1 MSYPKVTLKGLVD
14 ESTREVPYSE
24 RPRAV
29 HTPLVLIMAKRG
41 PIEPVYLDI
50 DGFDIYYSLMSL
62 GKNSP
67 WYGHQSP
74 IVEVLL
80 EASNSSLIVKRVVDD
95 VARVASTIIGF
106 EYDNTRFIDK
116 TLDSYLK
123 DVDIN
128 GFSPLFTIEA
138 DNPGEWGNYVG
149 IEIFKA
155 PQKIQQTI
163 GVDTGC
169 IVYEAIIYTEDENSG
184 QRRPLI
190 NLFGEYSTYF
200 TLKRDSIRNGV
211 NYFFDDIMEA
221 SYIEEASALTRQSW
235 IGKFKFH
242 TENAVR
248 LAMIER
254 YWEKDLLNEI
264 TGLTGSGFIKGKQW
278 MLKGGNDGFPNE
290 TGSWLDGRLDKQR
303 RYDEAVREWLTTLTD
318 NNELADI
325 AKYPF
330 STIWDTGFTRETK
343 MALIKAQRIRKD
355 IWIALSAMSHF
366 RYLEIN
372 GETYFDY
379 MPPLSTQE
387 LISLA
392 AYYRTI
398 YSLNQES
405 HEFGTPYTRGILML
419 QDGLNRKYGNKR
431 ASLVLDMAKKIAEYC
446 GSSSGKWNSAKAP
459 DEEVNNTLD
468 GWYDVVG
475 SYIPPVPKE
484 LAWDAGVIYAQNKNI
499 KQMHYP
505 AFQTL
510 YPHDTSVLN
519 NLFTMMAACHIQYIH
534 HRAWQRVT
542 GNSKHTPEE
551 LADKVDLFINT
562 ELRGVFDGRFII
574 EVETKQN
581 PDDKLNGFSWTT
593 ETTIYS
599 IMAKHSASFRII
611 ARRQSDNTLSIG
623 DITWR

>member
-1 MSYPKVTLKGLVD
+1 MPYPKVTLKGLVD

-431 ASLVLDMAKKIAEYC
+431 VSLVLDMAKKISEYC

-519 NLFTMMAACHIQYIH
+519 NLFTMMAACHIQYVH

>member
-14 ESTREVPYSE
+14 ESTRVLPLSE
-24 RPRAV
+24 RPRAI

-41 PIEPVYLDI
+41 PIEPWYLDI
-50 DGFDIYYSLMSL
+50 DGFDIYYSLLSL

-67 WYGHQSP
+67 WYCHQSP
-74 IVEVLL
+74 IIDVLL
-80 EASNSSLIVKRVVDD
+80 EASNSTVIVKRVVDEF
-95 VARVASTIIGF
+95 ARVASTIIGF
-106 EYDNTRFIDK
+106 EYDNNRFIDK
-116 TLDSYLK
+116 SLDSYLN

-128 GFSPLFTIEA
+128 GFQPLFSIEA
-138 DNPGEWGNYVG
+138 DNPGEWGNYTG

-155 PQKIQQTI
+155 PDKIQQTI

-169 IVYEAIIYTEDENSG
+169 VVYEAIVYTEDENSG

-190 NLFGEYSTYF
+190 NLFGEHSTYF

-211 NYFFDDIMEA
+211 DYFFDTVMEA
-221 SYIEEASALTRQSW
+221 SYVEDPTMLTRPAW
-235 IGKFKFH
+235 ISKFKFH

-248 LAMIER
+248 LAQIEH
-254 YWEKDLLNEI
+254 YWKKDILNDVP
-264 TGLTGSGFIKGKQW
+264 GLVGSGFVKGKQW
-278 MLKGGNDGFPNE
+278 MLKGGSDGFPNN
-290 TGSWLDGRLDKQR
+290 TGSWLDGKLDKQR
-303 RYDEAVREWLTTLTD
+303 RYDEAVRQWLTTLSSS
-318 NNELADI
+318 NELADMSR
-325 AKYPF
+325 YPF
-330 STIWDTGFTRETK
+330 STFWDTGFTRETK
-343 MALIKAQRIRKD
+343 LAAIQAQKLRKD
-355 IWIALSAMSHF
+355 IWIGLSAMSHF
-366 RYLEIN
+366 RYLTEK

-405 HEFGTPYTRGILML
+405 HEYGTPYVRGILVL
-419 QDGLNRKYGNKR
+419 QDGMHRKYGNKR
-431 ASLVLDMAKKIAEYC
+431 VSLILDLIKKIAEYC
-446 GSSSGKWNSAKAP
+446 GSSSGKWIASKAP
-459 DEEVNNTLD
+459 DDEVNNVLE

-484 LAWDAGVIYAQNKNI
+484 MAWDNGVIYVQNKNV
-499 KQMHYP
+499 KQLHYP

-510 YPHDTSVLN
+510 YPHDNSILN
-519 NLFTMMAACHIQYIH
+519 NLFTMMAACHIQFVH
-534 HRAWQRVT
+534 HKAWQRVT
-542 GNSKHTPEE
+542 GDSKHTVEE
-551 LADKVDLFINT
+551 IADKIDLYINS
-562 ELRGVFDGRFII
+562 ELTGVFDGRFII

-581 PDDKLNGFSWTT
+581 PEDKLNGFSWTT

-599 IMAKHSASFRII
+599 TIAKHSASFRII

-623 DITWR
+623 DISWR

>member
-14 ESTREVPYSE
+14 ESTEELPYSE
-24 RPRAV
+24 RPRSL

-50 DGFDIYYSLMSL
+50 DGFDIFYSLQSL

-67 WYGHQSP
+67 WYSHQTP
-74 IVEVLL
+74 LVEVLL
-80 EASNSSLIVKRVVDD
+80 EASNSTLIVKRVVDEF
-95 VARVASTIIGF
+95 AKVASTVIGF
-106 EYDNTRFIDK
+106 EYDNNRFIDK
-116 TLDSYLK
+116 SLDNYINN
-123 DVDIN
+123 VDLN
-128 GFSPLFTIEA
+128 GFKPLFTIEA
-138 DNPGEWGNYVG
+138 DNPGEWGNYAG

-155 PQKIQQTI
+155 PENIQQTI

-169 IVYEAIIYTEDENSG
+169 VVYEAVIYTEDEKSG
-184 QRRPLI
+184 QRRPLL
-190 NLFGEYSTYF
+190 NLFGSYSTYF

-211 NYFFDDIMEA
+211 DYFFDSIMET
-221 SYIEEASALTRQSW
+221 SYVEDRLTMTRQAW
-235 IGKFKFH
+235 ISKFRFH
-242 TENAVR
+242 VENAVD
-248 LAMIER
+248 LSGLDE
-254 YWEKDLLNEI
+254 YWQTDFLNNVPGLNG
-264 TGLTGSGFIKGKQW
+264 TGLIKGKQW
-278 MLKGGNDGFPNE
+278 MLKGGSDGFPNE

-303 RYDEAVREWLTTLTD
+303 RYDEAVREWLITLSD
-318 NNELADI
+318 NSELGDM

-343 MALIKAQRIRKD
+343 LAMIHAQKLRRD
-355 IWIALSAMSHF
+355 VWLALSAMSHF
-366 RYLEIN
+366 RYLEEN

-379 MPPLSTQE
+379 MPELSIQE

-405 HEFGTPYTRGILML
+405 HEFGTPYVRGVMML
-419 QDGLNRKYGNKR
+419 QDGMNRKYGNKR
-431 ASLVLDMAKKIAEYC
+431 FSLVLDLAKKIAEYC
-446 GSSSGKWNSAKAP
+446 GSSSGKWNSSKAP
-459 DEEVNNTLD
+459 DEEINNTLD

-484 LAWDAGVIYAQNKNI
+484 LAWDTGVIYAQNKNI

-505 AFQTL
+505 VFQTL

-519 NLFTMMAACHIQYIH
+519 NLFTMMAACHVQYVH

-542 GNSKHTPEE
+542 GDGKHTIDQ
-551 LADKVDLFINT
+551 LAEKVDLFINN

-581 PDDKLNGFSWTT
+581 PDDELNGFSWTT

-623 DITWR
+623 DISWR

>member
-14 ESTREVPYSE
+14 ESTRELPYSE
-24 RPRAV
+24 RPRAL

-50 DGFDIYYSLMSL
+50 DGFDVFYSLTSL

-67 WYGHQSP
+67 WYSHQTP

-80 EASNSSLIVKRVVDD
+80 EASNSTLIVKRVVDEF
-95 VARVASTIIGF
+95 AKVASTIIGF
-106 EYDNTRFIDK
+106 EYDNSRYIDK
-116 TLDSYLK
+116 TMDAYIK
-123 DVDIN
+123 DVDLN
-128 GFSPLFTIEA
+128 GFKPLFTIEA
-138 DNPGEWGNYVG
+138 DNPGEWGNYAG

-155 PQKIQQTI
+155 PEKIQQTI

-169 IVYEAIIYTEDENSG
+169 TVYEAIVYTEDENSG

-200 TLKRDSIRNGV
+200 TLKQNSIRNGV
-211 NYFFDDIMEA
+211 NYYFDDIMEA
-221 SYIEEASALTRQSW
+221 SYVEEQISMTRQAW
-235 IGKFKFH
+235 ITKFKFH
-242 TENAVR
+242 VENAVE
-248 LAMIER
+248 LAGLET
-254 YWEKDLLNEI
+254 YWEDDFLNKVP
-264 TGLTGSGFIKGKQW
+264 GLKGKGFIKGKQW
-278 MLKGGNDGFPNE
+278 MLKGGSDGFPNN

-303 RYDEAVREWLTTLTD
+303 RYDEAVREWLITLTD
-318 NNELADI
+318 NNELGDM

-343 MALIKAQRIRKD
+343 LALIQAQKLRKD
-355 IWIALSAMSHF
+355 VWIALSAMSHY

-372 GETYFDY
+372 GETHFDF
-379 MPPLSTQE
+379 MPELSIQE

-392 AYYRTI
+392 TYYRTI

-405 HEFGTPYTRGILML
+405 HEFGTPYVRGIMML
-419 QDGLNRKYGNKR
+419 QDGLNRKFGNKR
-431 ASLVLDMAKKIAEYC
+431 LSLAIDLAKKIAEYC
-446 GSSSGKWNSAKAP
+446 GSSSGRWNSAKAP
-459 DEEVNNTLD
+459 DEEINNNLD
-468 GWYDVVG
+468 GWYDIVG
-475 SYIPPVPKE
+475 SYIAPVPKE
-484 LAWDAGVIYAQNKNI
+484 MAWDTGVIYAQHKNI
-499 KQMHYP
+499 KQLHYP
-505 AFQTL
+505 VFQTL

-519 NLFTMMAACHIQYIH
+519 NLFTMMAACHVQYVH

-542 GNSKHTPEE
+542 GDSKHTIEQ
-551 LADKVDLFINT
+551 LAEKVDLFINS

-623 DITWR
+623 DISWR